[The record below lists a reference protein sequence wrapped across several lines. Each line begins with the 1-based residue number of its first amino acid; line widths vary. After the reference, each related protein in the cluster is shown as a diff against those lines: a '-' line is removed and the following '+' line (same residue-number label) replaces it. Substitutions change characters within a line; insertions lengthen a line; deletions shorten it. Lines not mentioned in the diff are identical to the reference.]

1 MQLRKGQNTIAQQ
14 RPRSSA
20 DLRTNL
26 VARVDTPSTCRMKN
40 KRVVESLATFR
51 RPRTRTQNTT
61 SSLSPASNPN
71 FCPARDPRAHAHPR
85 ASHSHHSRTGI
96 RFNELSDSTATF
108 YSRVDSFSA
117 NALERPAEPHPARS
131 FKSPIDDALARRILL
146 FVQFTNTLIRVHFF
160 ACGKKEKEREEGK
173 RQGNGRRKER
183 TRHRRG
189 SARRSDF
196 QLIAVD

>member
-1 MQLRKGQNTIAQQ
+1 MLLKAWRHFVGRERELKTA
-14 RPRSSA
+14 
-20 DLRTNL
+20 
-26 VARVDTPSTCRMKN
+26 
-40 KRVVESLATFR
+40 
-51 RPRTRTQNTT
+51 T

-71 FCPARDPRAHAHPR
+71 FCPARGPRAHAHPR

-131 FKSPIDDALARRILL
+131 FKSPIDDALPRRILL

-160 ACGKKEKEREEGK
+160 RVWEKRERKGRRQEGRERKEEGK
-173 RQGNGRRKER
+173 NE
-183 TRHRRG
+183 T
-189 SARRSDF
+189 
-196 QLIAVD
+196 